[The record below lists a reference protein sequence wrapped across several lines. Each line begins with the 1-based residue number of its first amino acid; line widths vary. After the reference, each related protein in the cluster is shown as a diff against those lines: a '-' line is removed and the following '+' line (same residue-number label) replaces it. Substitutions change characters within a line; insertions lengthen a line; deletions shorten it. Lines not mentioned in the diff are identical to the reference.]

1 MNSTAKFLAL
11 AVSVILVAGALIV
24 PLTFGDHSAF
34 ALSKKQQKRLQN
46 LQASLS
52 ARGIHTTALDAY
64 VGSGG
69 NGGNGG
75 NAGNGGNGGAGGAGV
90 GGFGGSASGG
100 PGGTG
105 GSTGSASGGPGGN
118 AGAGGAGGIL
128 VQS

>member
-11 AVSVILVAGALIV
+11 AVSVILVAGALII

-34 ALSKKQQKRLQN
+34 ALSKKQKQRLQN

-52 ARGIHTTALDAY
+52 AKGIHSSALDAY
-64 VGSGG
+64 VGKGG

-90 GGFGGSASGG
+90 GGIGGSASGG
-100 PGGTG
+100 PGGTV
-105 GSTGSASGGPGGN
+105 
-118 AGAGGAGGIL
+118 AGQCAK
-128 VQS
+128 